1 MSKIFKQTSIALLS
15 VVSLLGISRAAVAA
29 NFTFKLDGTKSQG
42 SLQFGASRLTG
53 VGSES
58 ITLDQIPDVK
68 YYFNFQDYVYTNHNR
83 PVFSFLNGELIGVQA
98 TYTTMFKLPIL
109 PPGGG
114 PPIAWIFPS
123 VNMNGDT
130 WNLSDN
136 TQFSTKAGTI
146 SFQTL
151 EPISSNSV
159 PEPSNALG
167 VFLGLAGILGFKSRL
182 R

>member
-29 NFTFKLDGTKSQG
+29 NFTFKLDGTKSH
-42 SLQFGASRLTG
+42 G